1 MLLCRLSLTVF
12 QKYSPV
18 SISPLH
24 QHSLSGVDLKMKQVM
39 QSQSS
44 ARRNSITD
52 RFQRAGFLA
61 SRLQD
66 GEGVKSPAKDQDPT
80 HVSAKVQEMLAR
92 KEEGGEEETAEN
104 VFNLDFITKAKFKK
118 RAIERRL
125 QGRVGPDQKPPQA
138 LQEKQSKRLEEQHWL
153 EMIDTKHRYGANLK
167 WYHKVWSESGTTEN
181 FFRW

>member
-1 MLLCRLSLTVF
+1 
-12 QKYSPV
+12 
-18 SISPLH
+18 
-24 QHSLSGVDLKMKQVM
+24 MKQVM
-39 QSQSS
+39 GHQSS
-44 ARRNSITD
+44 AQGRNSISD

-66 GEGVKSPAKDQDPT
+66 GEGVKAPAKDQDPT
-80 HVSAKVQEMLAR
+80 HVSAKVQEMLAS
-92 KEEGGEEETAEN
+92 KEEDDRDVSQST
-104 VFNLDFITKAKFKK
+104 FNLDFITKAKYKK
-118 RAIERRL
+118 RAIERRI

-167 WYHKVWSESGTTEN
+167 WYHRIWHESGTEEN